1 MFARFLIL
9 ALAISPLV
17 TAHGK
22 VAVVSGD
29 AGGNGTALAIKGAVV
44 PGPGPNSKTEVDTT
58 VFGKTA
64 ILSDGL
70 GHTTGTGKNKLSMLK
85 AAMALSG
92 PTLPQISA
100 TNGTLSGTFHI
111 VTTDG
116 AGPIQAVLDPT
127 ATGKFS
133 NGTLLDTIT
142 QVPGKNGNIKA
153 SSKSKQGR
161 GLFDRA
167 LEKMGMV
174 AKRAANVNED
184 FPMAF
189 AVPEGT
195 RCEGTVAG
203 VSNVCMVKIANS
215 NKAGPFGGVVAI
227 QIA

>member
-1 MFARFLIL
+1 MFSKFLIL

-17 TAHGK
+17 AAHGK
-22 VAVVSGD
+22 VAVVTGD

-44 PGPGPNSKTEVDTT
+44 PNSKTEVDTT
-58 VFGKTA
+58 VFAKTA

-85 AAMALSG
+85 TAMALSG
-92 PTLPQISA
+92 STLPQISA

-116 AGPIQAVLDPT
+116 AGGLQAVLDPT

-133 NGTLLDTIT
+133 NGTLLNTIT
-142 QVPGKNGNIKA
+142 QIPGKNGHIKA
-153 SSKSKQGR
+153 SAKSKQGR
-161 GLFDRA
+161 GLFARA
-167 LEKMGMV
+167 LEKMGGV

-184 FPMAF
+184 FPMSF

-203 VSNVCMVKIANS
+203 VSNICLVKIANS
-215 NKAGPFGGVVAI
+215 NNAGPFGGVVAI